1 MSNSTRPRLSLP
13 ILTDDDLASIAAPD
27 GSPRRA
33 GLVGEF
39 GTAFQPWRLAL
50 KSRSLLA
57 APKGDGRI
65 AIALPGWKAPEV
77 TTAPVRGYLR
87 SIGHDARGWGFGINQ
102 GDVEAKRDQMVVEVR
117 ELAERSGR
125 PVNLLGWSLGGVV
138 AREVARSAPESVHRV
153 VIYGSPVIGGP
164 THTAGVGSYDVD
176 EVARIRELQA
186 QLDATTPVA
195 TPITAIFTRN
205 DSVVDWRA
213 CIDRFSLDVTTVE
226 VGSTHI
232 GLGIDPDV
240 WLTIAEALAE
250 TSGSPEP
257 GPAAASGP
265 AGTGSGSQ
273 SSQRPRQG

>member
-1 MSNSTRPRLSLP
+1 MKSAMKPNLSLP
-13 ILTDDDLASIAAPD
+13 TLSAEELASIAAPD

-50 KSRSLLA
+50 KSRALRG
-57 APKGDGRI
+57 APRGNERI
-65 AIALPGWKAPEV
+65 AVALPGWKAPEL
-77 TTAPVRGYLR
+77 TTAPLRGYLR
-87 SIGHDARGWGFGINQ
+87 SIGHDARSWGFGINQ
-102 GDVEAKRDQMVVEVR
+102 GDVEAKRDEMVVKVR

-138 AREVARSAPESVHRV
+138 AREVARSTPESVHRL
-153 VIYGSPVIGGP
+153 VIYGSPVVGGP
-164 THTAGVGSYDVD
+164 THTAGVGTYEAE
-176 EVARIRELQA
+176 EVTRIRELQA
-186 QLDATTPVA
+186 HLDSTDPVA

-226 VGSTHI
+226 VGSTHV

-240 WLTIAEALAE
+240 WLTIAESLAE
-250 TSGSPEP
+250 PDET
-257 GPAAASGP
+257 
-265 AGTGSGSQ
+265 
-273 SSQRPRQG
+273 